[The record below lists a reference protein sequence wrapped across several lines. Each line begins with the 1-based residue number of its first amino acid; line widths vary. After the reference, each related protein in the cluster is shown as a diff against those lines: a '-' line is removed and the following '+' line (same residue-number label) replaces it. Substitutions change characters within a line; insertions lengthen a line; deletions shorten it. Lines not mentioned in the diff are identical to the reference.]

1 MLWEGVHSY
10 EYMDDWEKF
19 NKILPEKEYFYSHLN
34 MEDEDVTDVD
44 YTQAK
49 RVCRDFEIT
58 KSGECHDLYVQSNE
72 LLLTDVFENFWN
84 TCLEIHELDS
94 AHFLTAPG
102 LPWQAALKK
111 TKVKLDL
118 LTDINML
125 LMVELSKVEYVMQFM
140 DM

>member
-1 MLWEGVHSY
+1 MYLRT
-10 EYMDDWEKF
+10 F
-19 NKILPEKEYFYSHLN
+19 
-34 MEDEDVTDVD
+34 
-44 YTQAK
+44 
-49 RVCRDFEIT
+49 
-58 KSGECHDLYVQSNE
+58 
-72 LLLTDVFENFWN
+72 
-84 TCLEIHELDS
+84 EIHELDS

-125 LMVELSKVEYVMQFM
+125 LMVELLSKVEYVMQFM